1 MEVILERIL
10 NHPLLSFALALL
22 CILLLFA
29 VLKGLIKL
37 IILVLVFGALY
48 FSYVSFLQD
57 DFPLPEIDEGL
68 TEQWNEWIEPYRSL
82 DLNVTFSDFNQTL
95 KGITN
100 SPEQD

>member
-37 IILVLVFGALY
+37 IIIVLVLGALY
-48 FSYVSFLQD
+48 FGYISFLQD
-57 DFPLPEIDEGL
+57 DFPLPEIDEDL
-68 TEQWNEWIEPYRSL
+68 IEQWDEWTEPFRSL
-82 DLNVTFSDFNQTL
+82 DLNDTFSDLNKTI
-95 KGITN
+95 KGFTE
-100 SPEQD
+100 SPSEE